1 MQCSAVQCS
10 TDCIVLFAC
19 LPTACLDQTEVDAIL
34 RAGAASA
41 TSSASSAAASSTADI
56 DSSRF
61 EVGKS
66 YLVTMRDDT
75 LGHLPQVVSPEG
87 GFSPVG
93 SPTRRKR
100 PDLTCLRVQMTATG
114 WQLTDA
120 VIFEIGTTCVFAH
133 FGRHFTKTCSGQT
146 HIKHTR
152 KSNKIPVHVHAD
164 EHDHKDRCPLT
175 QATRDIMLALEV
187 LPYPYYMHCLTA
199 LPYPYCMHCLTH
211 TRTACIAL
219 PILHA

>member
-1 MQCSAVQCS
+1 MAAGPHLRCRVRGLGFYRLGADGRVSRHRWLVAIRR
-10 TDCIVLFAC
+10 TRARALPGIV
-19 LPTACLDQTEVDAIL
+19 
-34 RAGAASA
+34 AA
-41 TSSASSAAASSTADI
+41 
-56 DSSRF
+56 F

-133 FGRHFTKTCSGQT
+133 FGRHFTMTCSGQT
-146 HIKHTR
+146 TR
-152 KSNKIPVHVHAD
+152 Q
-164 EHDHKDRCPLT
+164 T
-175 QATRDIMLALEV
+175 
-187 LPYPYYMHCLTA
+187 YPKVKQNICT
-199 LPYPYCMHCLTH
+199 C
-211 TRTACIAL
+211 ACRRA
-219 PILHA
+219 

>member
-1 MQCSAVQCS
+1 MQRSAVQCSAVQCS

-133 FGRHFTKTCSGQT
+133 FGRHFTMTCSGQT
-146 HIKHTR
+146 TR
-152 KSNKIPVHVHAD
+152 Q
-164 EHDHKDRCPLT
+164 T
-175 QATRDIMLALEV
+175 
-187 LPYPYYMHCLTA
+187 YPKVKQNICT
-199 LPYPYCMHCLTH
+199 C
-211 TRTACIAL
+211 ACRRA
-219 PILHA
+219 